1 MTQDFLYDFV
11 EACEKEGWSYIVVMA
26 PPGEKEVNISFN
38 LDKWQGHPEK
48 TKSQDLLDLLKSV
61 SLVDEAD
68 IRS

>member
-38 LDKWQGHPEK
+38 LDKWQGHPK
-48 TKSQDLLDLLKSV
+48 KNKKPRPS
-61 SLVDEAD
+61 
-68 IRS
+68 